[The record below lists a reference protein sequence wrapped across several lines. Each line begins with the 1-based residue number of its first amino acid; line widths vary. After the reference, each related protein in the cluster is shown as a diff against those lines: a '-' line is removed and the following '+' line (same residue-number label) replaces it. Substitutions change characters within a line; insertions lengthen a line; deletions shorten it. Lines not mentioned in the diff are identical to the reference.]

1 MLPISFSKNWL
12 DFFPR
17 TNYHVRSAEKLESM
31 DIRIGCCGFPVAREK
46 YFQQFNVVEI
56 QQTFY
61 QPPRYET
68 ALKWRATAPPEFEF
82 TLKAWQLITHPPT
95 SPTYRRLKETI
106 TNEKK
111 RHYGFFC
118 PTEEV
123 FTAWEETARIARVL
137 ATRVIIFQCPS
148 SFTPTDEHLENM
160 YLFFSSIERIGFSF
174 IWEPRGLWPE
184 DTIKK
189 ICEELK
195 LIHCVDPFKN
205 EPVSGVFTYLRLHGK
220 DGYHYRYTDEEL
232 NSLTEKVNKR
242 KHLTYVMF
250 NKSNMFDDARR
261 FRALLPHSREVRSAS
276 KKRRGREGK

>member
-1 MLPISFSKNWL
+1 MSLTYTSARLFPIYQLPCEERR
-12 DFFPR
+12 DGG
-17 TNYHVRSAEKLESM
+17 M

-46 YFQQFNVVEI
+46 YFQHFNLVEI

-61 QPPRYET
+61 QPPRPAT
-68 ALKWRATAPPEFEF
+68 VLKWRATAPPDFEF

-95 SPTYRRLKETI
+95 SPTYRRLKEMI
-106 TNEKK
+106 TDEKK
-111 RHYGFFC
+111 GRYGFFS

-123 FTAWEETARIARVL
+123 FAAWEETARIAGAL

-148 SFTPTDEHLENM
+148 SFTPTDEHVENM
-160 YLFFSSIERIGFSF
+160 HHFFSSVERKGFSF

-184 DTIKK
+184 DTIRK

-220 DGYHYRYTDEEL
+220 DGYTYRYTDEEL
-232 NSLTEKVNKR
+232 NCLAEKVKKR

-250 NKSNMFDDARR
+250 NNRDMFNDAHR
-261 FRALLPHSREVRSAS
+261 FRALVSHAREIRSAS
-276 KKRRGREGK
+276 KKRRGREGR